1 MTESVNKTAFS
12 VKMGDDMKLSLQYT
26 YDGEGKLTSVTDE
39 IGNNVVKYAYDTDGN
54 LSYV

>member
-1 MTESVNKTAFS
+1 
-12 VKMGDDMKLSLQYT
+12 MKLSLQYT

>member
-1 MTESVNKTAFS
+1 MTEPVNKTAFS